1 MRRLTLRFTVVYASL
16 LVLFAAVTVPAL
28 GSEDLPWYEA
38 KISSTVSQAE
48 ASMQQVLN
56 QFTTDAI
63 NASSQA
69 ELSSLQAAA
78 HADIDAIYSSAINKL
93 NGYLAAYP
101 DELAA
106 QVDLAKARLAQSESA
121 AHAEIDTTA
130 SQIKPTLPPV
140 TTTTTTMPPTTTT
153 TTTKGVTT
161 TTTKNVTT
169 TTTTPRTTTTSSTT
183 LPPTTT
189 STTVPP
195 TTTTTTGADS
205 STTTTVAAAAPPP
218 PPPGTDQRTPSSTID
233 SMPPSANFD
242 RAAGRALSFT
252 EAMRTDS
259 RMMTGTLVQ
268 GMSVVLPPAVAT
280 AVLSL
285 PIVIEIVLGTL
296 FDSVQSLVVPML
308 ILVAAATIIIW
319 RESRSRV
326 AMPRTVR

>member
-1 MRRLTLRFTVVYASL
+1 MLVYASL

-28 GSEDLPWYEA
+28 GSEDLAWYEA
-38 KISSTVSQAE
+38 KIAATVSQTE

-93 NGYLAAYP
+93 KSYLAVYP

-106 QVDLAKARLAQSESA
+106 QVDLAKARLAQSEAA
-121 AHAEIDTTA
+121 AHAEINTTA

-169 TTTTPRTTTTSSTT
+169 TTTPPRTTTTSSTT

-189 STTVPP
+189 TTTVPP
-195 TTTTTTGADS
+195 TTTTGADS

-242 RAAGRALSFT
+242 RAAGRTLSFT

-308 ILVAAATIIIW
+308 ILVAATTIIIW